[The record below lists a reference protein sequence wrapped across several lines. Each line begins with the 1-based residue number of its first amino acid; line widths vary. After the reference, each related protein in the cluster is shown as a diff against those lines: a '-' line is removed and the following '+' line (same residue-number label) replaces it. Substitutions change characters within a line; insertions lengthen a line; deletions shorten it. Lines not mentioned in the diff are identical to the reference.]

1 MPHSELYIDGVWYP
15 SVTTITSSKPMPWL
29 QAWKDKWGVLAERK
43 TKIANA
49 VGTEFHRCVE
59 EWINTR
65 HTVVLPPHV
74 DGVTMPSL
82 IPRVEGMLKS
92 WIRWALKIDGTIV
105 HTELPVLSKRHVYS
119 GTLDAVG
126 TMDGRPMLF
135 DWKTSQKIY
144 DDMELQLAAYAHA
157 FNEQYSNDSG
167 EAWPPVKLGIIVC
180 VSKDKPA
187 FKLTT
192 RQFKLGKLSFSRFLK
207 LRKAFDE
214 MKARE
219 SNAETTIS

>member
-59 EWINTR
+59 EWIDTR
-65 HTVVLPPHV
+65 SAVVRSPKV

-92 WIRWALKIDGTIV
+92 WIRWALKIDGTIS
-105 HTELPVLSKRHVYS
+105 HTELQVVSRKHLYS
-119 GTLDAVG
+119 GTLDAIG
-126 TMDGRPMLF
+126 TMDGKPMLY
-135 DWKTSQKIY
+135 DWKTSARIY
-144 DDMELQLAAYAHA
+144 DDMEMQLAAYAHA
-157 FNEQYSNDSG
+157 FNEQYSNPSAKDRS
-167 EAWPPVKLGIIVC
+167 PVKLGLIVC
-180 VSKDKPA
+180 VSKDKPD
-187 FKLTT
+187 FRLTT
-192 RQFKLGKLSFSRFLK
+192 RQFKLGKLPFKKFLK
-207 LRKAFDE
+207 LCKAFDE
-214 MKARE
+214 ARMDKLGAIYE
-219 SNAETTIS
+219 